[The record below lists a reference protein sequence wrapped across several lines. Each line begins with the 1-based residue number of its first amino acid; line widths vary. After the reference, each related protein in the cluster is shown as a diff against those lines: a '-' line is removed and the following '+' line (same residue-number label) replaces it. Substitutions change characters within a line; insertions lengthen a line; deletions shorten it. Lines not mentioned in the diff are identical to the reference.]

1 MSSRTTRHE
10 RNKATSDREPTTP
23 VLHLWPLWLL
33 FLASGCAA
41 LIYEVVWFQLL
52 QLSIGSSAISL
63 GVLLSAFMGGM
74 CLGSLLLPRFVS
86 PARHPLRVYAL
97 LELVIGVMGI
107 ISLVGIPLATT
118 LYSQL
123 AGTGTSDVLMRA
135 TICLICLLPP
145 TMLMGATLPAIAR
158 WVEPTPQGASRLGF
172 FYGANIVGA
181 VLGCLLAGFYLLR
194 LYDLSTA
201 TYVAVAINFLAAAI
215 GWLASHVIPYE
226 SQASLAESVDGHQRQ
241 GSKVTDDKPWVG
253 AHLRAHWAVY
263 MAIFLS
269 GSCALGAEVMW
280 TRQLALVLGA
290 TVYSFSIILAVFLAG
305 LGMGSTCGAVLARRL
320 ASPGTMLGWFQ
331 LLAAGS
337 LAWASLMLAK
347 SIPYWPFL
355 AELATSPWHV
365 FPTDILRAACAVLP
379 GAFCWGASFPLALA
393 AVTHGQRDTGRLVGL
408 VYAAN
413 TFGSIVGAISF
424 SVIVIGWLGTQAG
437 QRSLIVVSGAA
448 AILMIVSSL
457 AAQKRRG
464 EQHQSAFVWASA
476 PTIALLLG
484 GTVIFGWLVPET
496 PAELIGFGHRLPYF
510 RFHDKIGN
518 DPLPEFIYTHE
529 GMNASIAVSK
539 HEDGNRGLHVNGKVV
554 ASTGFLDM
562 RLQRLLGHLPALIH
576 KEPKSVLIV
585 GCGAGV
591 TAGTFT
597 CYPSIER
604 IVICEIEPLIP
615 TVAGK
620 YFVQENHRVMNDPR
634 VEVHVDDARHFML
647 TSKEKFDIITSDP
660 IHPWVKGAAS
670 LYSLEYFELC
680 KQRLQPGGVVTQW
693 VPLYETNVAT
703 VQSELATFFTAFP
716 QATVWCNE
724 MDAIG
729 QQPTT
734 FGEGQTRGLSHDVVL
749 LGQQEATQVDV
760 AALADRI
767 AKNDQ
772 VRAALQMLELADPLT
787 LLSTFA
793 GQGSDLKEWLAEAQI
808 NRDANL
814 RLQFLAGLA
823 VSEHASPQI
832 LSAIVERRTFPD
844 GLFVNELE
852 NPQSELLLSAL
863 RDNIADDTEGEDL
876 LRELRKAVDALQQAP
891 AKK

>member
-1 MSSRTTRHE
+1 MSSRTTPHAGSETSSVHE
-10 RNKATSDREPTTP
+10 STTRATHV
-23 VLHLWPLWLL
+23 VLLLLL

-41 LIYEVVWFQLL
+41 LIYEIVWFQLL
-52 QLSIGSSAISL
+52 QLSIGSSAVSL

-74 CLGSLLLPRFVS
+74 CLGSLFLPRFVS
-86 PARHPLRVYAL
+86 PQYHPLRIYAL
-97 LELVIGVMGI
+97 LELAIGVLGM
-107 ISLVGIPLATT
+107 ISLLGIPLVTT

-123 AGTGTSDVLMRA
+123 ASTGSSDVLMRA

-145 TMLMGATLPAIAR
+145 TVLMGATLPAVAR
-158 WVEPTPQGASRLGF
+158 WVEPTAQGASRLGF

-194 LYDLSTA
+194 IYDLTTA
-201 TYVAVAINFLAAAI
+201 TYVAVAINFLAAA
-215 GWLASHVIPYE
+215 LALIAARWIPYAPQCLSEEDREGHSE
-226 SQASLAESVDGHQRQ
+226 SAAA
-241 GSKVTDDKPWVG
+241 TPWVG
-253 AHLRAHWAVY
+253 AHLRTHWLVY
-263 MAIFLS
+263 VAILLS
-269 GSCALGAEVMW
+269 GCCALGAEVIW

-290 TVYSFSIILAVFLAG
+290 TVYSFSIILAVFLTG
-305 LGMGSTCGAVLARRL
+305 LGLGSSCGALLARRL
-320 ASPGTMLGWFQ
+320 AAPGAMLGWFQ

-337 LAWASLMLAK
+337 LVWASVMLAK

-379 GAFCWGASFPLALA
+379 GAFFWGASFPLALA
-393 AVTHGQRDTGRLVGL
+393 AVTGGQRDTGRLVGL

-413 TFGSIVGAISF
+413 TLGSIVGALSF
-424 SVIVIGWLGTQAG
+424 SVILIGWTGTQLG
-437 QRSLIVVSGAA
+437 QQSLIVGCGIAATLAMVSAS
-448 AILMIVSSL
+448 V
-457 AAQKRRG
+457 AQKRRG
-464 EQHQSAFVWASA
+464 EAPQAGWLWGNAPVIGLLSASTVLFV
-476 PTIALLLG
+476 
-484 GTVIFGWLVPET
+484 WLVPQT

-518 DPLPEFIYTHE
+518 DPLPEFIYTEE
-529 GMNASIAVSK
+529 GMNASVAVSK
-539 HEDGNRGLHVNGKVV
+539 HEDGNRGFHVNGKVV

-562 RLQRLLGHLPALIH
+562 RLQRMLGHLPALIH
-576 KEPKSVLIV
+576 KQPKSVLVV

-597 CYPSIER
+597 CYPSVER

-615 TVAGK
+615 EVAGT

-634 VEVHVDDARHFML
+634 VEVHIDDARHFML
-647 TSKEKFDIITSDP
+647 TTNEKFDIITSDP

-680 KQRLQPGGVVTQW
+680 KQRLRPGGVVTQW
-693 VPLYETNVAT
+693 VPLYETNVPA
-703 VQSELATFFTAFP
+703 VKSELATFFAAFP

-724 MDAIG
+724 MDALI
-729 QQPTT
+729 QPPTT
-734 FGEGQTRGLSHDVVL
+734 FNEGQPRGLSHDIVL
-749 LGQQEATQVDV
+749 LGQQQATQVDV
-760 AALADRI
+760 AALAERI
-767 AKNDQ
+767 AENDQ
-772 VRAALQMLELADPLT
+772 LRAALQALELADPVT

-793 GQGSDLKEWLAEAQI
+793 GQASDLQEWLADAQM

-832 LSAIVERRTFPD
+832 LGDIVEQRTYPE
-844 GLFVNELE
+844 GLFVNGAET
-852 NPQSELLLSAL
+852 PQAELLLSAI
-863 RDNIADDTEGEDL
+863 RGNIADDAEGEDL
-876 LRELRKAVDALQQAP
+876 LRELRKTMDALHPTTANE
-891 AKK
+891 